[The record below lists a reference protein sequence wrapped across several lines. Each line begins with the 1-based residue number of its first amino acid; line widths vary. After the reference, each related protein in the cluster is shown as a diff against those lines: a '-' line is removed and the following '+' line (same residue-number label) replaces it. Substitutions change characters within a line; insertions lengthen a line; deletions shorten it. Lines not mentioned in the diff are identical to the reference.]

1 MNAGRKLGDFVLTPA
16 RMAVAIAMLLA
27 GVLGGRAQDNKI
39 LGEVEFDPAGKVE
52 KSAGVWVDGHYVG
65 YLTELKGDKRVMLL
79 PGEHQISVRQAGYQN
94 QEQKVIVEPGHKLTV
109 HVALIKNPQSFV
121 PKDTGTLK
129 LTIEPGRAAVF
140 VDGHYVGHASELGG
154 TFHSLDLAVGKHDIR
169 VELPGYRTYET
180 VVNLDRGQK
189 AEVKTELM
197 KSSIV
202 NSGPNVKPP
211 QP

>member
-1 MNAGRKLGDFVLTPA
+1 MYAARKVAASQWIVLTA
-16 RMAVAIAMLLA
+16 LLLA
-27 GVLGGRAQDNKI
+27 TAGTGRAQDNKI
-39 LGEVEFDPAGKVE
+39 LGEVEFDGAGKVE
-52 KSAGVWVDGHYVG
+52 RSAGVWVDDHYVG
-65 YLTELKGDKRVMLL
+65 YLKELKGDKRVMLL
-79 PGEHQISVRQAGYQN
+79 PGEHQISVRQSGYEN
-94 QEQKVIVEPGHKLTV
+94 FEQRLVVEPGQKQTV
-109 HVALIKNPQSFV
+109 HVVLVKNPEAYL
-121 PKDTGTLK
+121 PKDTATLK

-140 VDGHYVGHASELGG
+140 LDGKYIGPASELGG
-154 TFHSLDLAVGKHDIR
+154 SFHSLDVAVGKHDIR

-180 VVNLDRGQK
+180 SVTLVRGQK